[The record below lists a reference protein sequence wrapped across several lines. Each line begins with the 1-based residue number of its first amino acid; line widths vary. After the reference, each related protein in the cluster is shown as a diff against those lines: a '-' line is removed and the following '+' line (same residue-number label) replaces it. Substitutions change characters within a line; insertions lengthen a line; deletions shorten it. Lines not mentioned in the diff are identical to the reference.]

1 MTEVRLTVT
10 LGGETEVA
18 LPVHYN
24 HHVQAM
30 IYRQIRQPALRD
42 FLHQH
47 GFALGGR
54 RFKLFTFSRLLGRPR
69 LHRAFQ
75 QLIFRPPIHLV
86 ICSPVPVVLQ
96 EIANGLLREGRVRV
110 AEASLE
116 VREVKVRDNVV
127 RNREVVV
134 RMLSPLVTYSTVPVG
149 GGSYTYY
156 YSPFEPRFRE
166 LVLANLAKKY
176 LLVFGRPADETGF
189 EITPKRVG
197 PADLKIV
204 NYKDTV
210 IKGWMGTY
218 RLTGDPQLLEMA
230 LSAGLG
236 AKNSQGFGCCELR
249 GE

>member
-1 MTEVRLTVT
+1 MADVRLTVT
-10 LGGETEVA
+10 FGGEVEVP

-69 LHRAFQ
+69 FHRASQ

-96 EIANGLLREGRVRV
+96 EIANGLLREGRVWV
-110 AEASLE
+110 AGVSLE

-127 RNREVVV
+127 RTREVVV

-149 GGSYTYY
+149 TGSYTYY

-189 EITPKRVG
+189 EIAPERVD

-204 NYKDTV
+204 NYKETV